1 MRYQFISAGSRIS
14 VIFVMALKELLLPL
28 MPLVEK
34 SSNAIRYVHYNVME
48 IIQVSFFR
56 NLFSGAFLTA

>member
-1 MRYQFISAGSRIS
+1 
-14 VIFVMALKELLLPL
+14 MALKELLLPL